1 MTERKTDLTCMAEI
15 VGVHGVKGTLKL
27 KVFSEDPDRLMDLAP
42 LLDAKGEK
50 QFIPLNLH
58 AHQNIFLAEFKNIND
73 RTQAEKLRGTK
84 LYIPTDRL
92 PKIKKKNTYYHA
104 DLIGLSAK
112 YPDGRDIGTVIGV
125 SNFGAGD
132 LLDIKPAKGNS
143 FYVPFTDAIVPHVD
157 LETKTLTID
166 PPDGLIN

>member
-1 MTERKTDLTCMAEI
+1 MAEI

-27 KVFSEDPDRLMDLAP
+27 KVFSEEPHRLIDLAP

-50 QFIPLNLH
+50 QFVPVSLH
-58 AHQNIFLAEFKNIND
+58 AHQNIFLAEFENIHD

-84 LYIPTDRL
+84 LFIPTERL
-92 PKIKKKNTYYHA
+92 PKIRKKNTYYHA
-104 DLIGLSAK
+104 DLIGLAAK
-112 YPDGRDIGTVIGV
+112 HRDGRDIGTVIGV

-143 FYVPFTDAIVPHVD
+143 FYVPFTDAIVPDVN
-157 LETKTLTID
+157 LETKIITID